1 MKKIIHIDQNVI
13 KSNVKTGKKN
23 PVIVCKTDKDNKY
36 GHEVLIKGES
46 RVVYKPEKP
55 LLCGATVWIET
66 DGEVKVLS
74 E

>member
-1 MKKIIHIDQNVI
+1 MKKIIHVNQNVI

-46 RVVYKPEKP
+46 RVVYRPEKP
-55 LLCGATVWIET
+55 LSCGTTVWIET